1 MVFFF
6 FFLLP
11 SSFFLSPFIL
21 LPSSF
26 ILLFFFFSAKLTSFL
41 KFRIGGFVV
50 FLFPPP
56 PPLPGSTNE
65 LVWAVAGV
73 CVIFDENR
81 MTQRFFVGH
90 DGEVSCLA
98 VHPDGLL
105 CASGQIGRSNA
116 KVCIW
121 SGGSYSSLE
130 KRKRRRGRGSEEGGQ
145 TRRGG
150 GYRDRSS
157 ELEYPRYAPEVCP
170 SLQLPIG
177 SGVAALDFSPDGDF
191 LLTIAMNMHHTMT
204 MWDWRRRHPLC
215 SVKTHSA
222 PVYMCRFNPYQFH
235 VEEETRERV
244 YTAVTAGQHHVKVW
258 TLR

>member
-1 MVFFF
+1 MCFEAF
-6 FFLLP
+6 P
-11 SSFFLSPFIL
+11 SSFFFCQAH
-21 LPSSF
+21 
-26 ILLFFFFSAKLTSFL
+26 FFSFFL
-41 KFRIGGFVV
+41 KLLSMV
-50 FLFPPP
+50 LSFPCPTS
-56 PPLPGSTNE
+56 PLSFTLTLSTSE

-130 KRKRRRGRGSEEGGQ
+130 KRRRRRRGRSSEEGGGP
-145 TRRGG
+145 RGG
-150 GYRDRSS
+150 GERGDRSS
-157 ELEYPRYAPEVCP
+157 EFEYPRYAPEVCP

-222 PVYMCRFNPYQFH
+222 PVYMCHFNPYQFH